1 MKIQDLKGW
10 LEEREEVIYG
20 SDAGSNEER
29 ESENSGI
36 EQTDGEKCDVKR
48 N

>member
-1 MKIQDLKGW
+1 MLKQFC
-10 LEEREEVIYG
+10 LG

-36 EQTDGEKCDVKR
+36 EQTDGEKCDVEMS
-48 N
+48 